1 MNLTFG
7 PNWIIL
13 KCTEKNASLKLA
25 WSSRPCSRTHFA
37 RTPARYV
44 DSVCERVTP
53 TDPLVY
59 TSVRRLFLQH
69 QRKWQQA
76 KQQLCWQVLL
86 IRLLFLSTTSSEPT
100 TSAIT
105 STATISTLTTTTKT
119 KMTTTTTK
127 TLLKIYLFVQPCW
140 KVLLICTTFVHEP
153 IGVVVDWK
161 TNMHTTNKQHDN
173 NIFFISSQFNNMQ
186 KYTNVTTTWNSYK
199 Y

>member
-1 MNLTFG
+1 MEIAKRITQIFDFYLISSSRQSKTCNPDKYLAKIKLAKMISNKILLLIWTFFIGYFNSFLLFAGMNLTFG

-25 WSSRPCSRTHFA
+25 WSSRPRSRTHFA

-76 KQQLCWQVLL
+76 KQQLCWQSHLR
-86 IRLLFLSTTSSEPT
+86 RLF
-100 TSAIT
+100 
-105 STATISTLTTTTKT
+105 
-119 KMTTTTTK
+119 
-127 TLLKIYLFVQPCW
+127 
-140 KVLLICTTFVHEP
+140 
-153 IGVVVDWK
+153 
-161 TNMHTTNKQHDN
+161 QH
-173 NIFFISSQFNNMQ
+173 
-186 KYTNVTTTWNSYK
+186 
-199 Y
+199 